1 MKKHPDSLYP
11 IEGTDSFRL
20 NEEAKQLDKE
30 VVLWDGPARDLCS
43 IFPRNVNTI
52 ATAAICARNS
62 LGMSQTRAVLVADS
76 RLDEMLIEVSARGPP
91 TAEGKPGLRLT
102 VLRENPS
109 VRGEV
114 TGPATLNSFYS
125 SLLRIVSNTSRG
137 NGVHLA

>member
-11 IEGTDSFRL
+11 IEGTDSYNL
-20 NEEAKQLDKE
+20 NEKAKQLSEE
-30 VVLWDGPARDLCS
+30 VVLWDGPVRDLCS

-62 LGMSQTRAVLVADS
+62 LGMSQTQAVLVADS
-76 RLDEMLIEVSARGPP
+76 RLDEMIIEVKAKGPP
-91 TAEGKPGLRLT
+91 TAGGNPGLRLT

-125 SLLRIVSNTSRG
+125 SLLRIITSSPRG

>member
-1 MKKHPDSLYP
+1 MKKQPDSLFP
-11 IEGTDSFRL
+11 IEGTESYKL
-20 NEEAKQLDKE
+20 NEQAKELSEE
-30 VVLWDGPARDLCS
+30 VVLWDGPVRDLCA

-62 LGMSQTRAVLVADS
+62 LGMSKTQGVLVADS
-76 RLDEMLIEVSARGPP
+76 RLEEMIIEVKAMGPP
-91 TAEGKPGLRLT
+91 TADGKPGLRLT

-114 TGPATLNSFYS
+114 TGPATFASFYS
-125 SLLRIVSNTSRG
+125 SLLRIVTSSPRG

>member
-11 IEGTDSFRL
+11 VEGTESHKL
-20 NEEAKQLDKE
+20 NEKAKTSSAE
-30 VVLWDGPARDLCS
+30 VTLWDGPVRELCS

-62 LGMSQTRAVLVADS
+62 LGMSGTRAILVADS
-76 RLDEMLIEVSARGPP
+76 RLDEMIIEIKAKGPP
-91 TAEGKPGLRLT
+91 TAQGNPGLRLT

-125 SLLRIVSNTSRG
+125 SLLRVATNAPRG

>member
-11 IEGTDSFRL
+11 IEGTESYEL
-20 NEEAKQLDKE
+20 NEKAKQLSEE
-30 VVLWDGPARDLCS
+30 VILWDGPVRELCS

-52 ATAAICARNS
+52 ATAAICARKS
-62 LGMSQTRAVLVADS
+62 LGMSKTRAILVADS
-76 RLDEMLIEVSARGPP
+76 RLDEMVIEVQARGPP
-91 TAEGKPGLRLT
+91 TPDGKPGLRLT

-125 SLLRIVSNTSRG
+125 SILRIVKNSPRG